1 MGGFINHYYVANEDE
16 HWLLHGARKYVYIE
30 TRERVVV
37 RTCARERG
45 SLGVEEG
52 EANAHYLTSRLLSLI
67 LSPPSPLLSL
77 PSLLFPLPLN
87 YLRYLVDPSVALR
100 PHRERRGDGG
110 DGGGGGRAP
119 PGPPGGRHEGIGKG
133 KGVSMG
139 SAVSS
144 IRKGLFGS
152 LTNKRGER
160 EAGKGDSR
168 GSGGAERGGRGND
181 GRGVGESDNGGGS
194 GGNGGGKSVS
204 LHFNLDLKCPNLS
217 LFSKVGDSSNL
228 KLLSYFHSSLSL
240 VPRSSLLFHKA
251 R

>member
-204 LHFNLDLKCPNLS
+204 LHLI
-217 LFSKVGDSSNL
+217 
-228 KLLSYFHSSLSL
+228 
-240 VPRSSLLFHKA
+240 
-251 R
+251 